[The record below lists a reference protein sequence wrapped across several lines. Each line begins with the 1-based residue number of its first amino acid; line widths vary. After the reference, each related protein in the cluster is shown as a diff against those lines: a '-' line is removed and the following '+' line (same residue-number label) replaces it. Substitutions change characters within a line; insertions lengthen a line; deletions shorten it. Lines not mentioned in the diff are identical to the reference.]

1 MDGLSTDTALD
12 CTMEYDDMPRAQSK
26 RDRDEAEETVK
37 NAKKLR
43 IEQDQ
48 AYLSGKIADQL
59 RKGMRMES
67 QRAAQS
73 AAANAVHAS
82 ESAKAC
88 VSHMSSFIAAIIR
101 PGPDSLEELR
111 RRRMLHFE
119 PLCHHTVVGK

>member
-1 MDGLSTDTALD
+1 
-12 CTMEYDDMPRAQSK
+12 MEYDDMPRAQSK
-26 RDRDEAEETVK
+26 HERDEAEETGK
-37 NAKKLR
+37 NAKKAKRAELR
-43 IEQDQ
+43 TEQDQ

-73 AAANAVHAS
+73 AAANAMQAS

-88 VSHMSSFIAAIIR
+88 VSHMSHMSSFNAAIR
-101 PGPDSLEELR
+101 PPAPDSLEELR